1 MLRESRR
8 ANAKAQQEI
17 NELNATAKM
26 QEQKLKQ
33 MKDTPLLALV
43 EREGYLWSSKL
54 TSNGQKTL
62 SNDAAL
68 LFEDNHV

>member
-1 MLRESRR
+1 MLRKSRR

>member
-1 MLRESRR
+1 MLRKSRR

-43 EREGYLWSSKL
+43 ERKGYLWSSKL